1 MPDYPP
7 EPHFLRGDRVR
18 VIETGEEGA
27 IVGVTAFTILDEH
40 EAWLYLIGEE
50 LYSEDELTLC
60 EERPSE
66 PG

>member
-1 MPDYPP
+1 M
-7 EPHFLRGDRVR
+7 
-18 VIETGEEGA
+18 IETGEEGA